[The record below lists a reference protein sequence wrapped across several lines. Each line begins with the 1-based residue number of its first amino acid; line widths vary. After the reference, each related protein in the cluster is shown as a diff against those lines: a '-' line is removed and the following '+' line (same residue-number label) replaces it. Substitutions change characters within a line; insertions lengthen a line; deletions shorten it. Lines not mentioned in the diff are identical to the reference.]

1 MSSGQTKTYRIYFF
15 NAQNR
20 ITDTAVLD
28 CSDDQV
34 CIEQA
39 LALLNEHRDYRA
51 VEIWQEN
58 RKVGLYD
65 RPSGTTD
72 GGSPPPGSGSG
83 T

>member
-1 MSSGQTKTYRIYFF
+1 MPASGIKTYRIYFF

-28 CSDDQV
+28 CSDDNI

-39 LALLNEHRDYRA
+39 LAMLREHRDYRA
-51 VEIWQEN
+51 VEIWQDN
-58 RKVGLYD
+58 RKIGLYD
-65 RPSGTTD
+65 RLTSTPGTNANAA
-72 GGSPPPGSGSG
+72 SGSD

>member
-1 MSSGQTKTYRIYFF
+1 MSSNEIKTYRIYFF

-34 CIEQA
+34 CVERA
-39 LALLNEHRDYRA
+39 LALLREHRDYRA

-65 RPSGTTD
+65 RPSSGTD
-72 GGSPPPGSGSG
+72 SGSPPQGNGSS